1 MALTVNQMLM
11 LREQDDNPNERKISE
26 IFIDG
31 NLIKGYFTYTFFTE
45 KTYAKEPERSQ
56 GGQIDNLNS
65 YATFLTP
72 TLKIEFKAMSMDMY
86 RKIMNLINSKNEF
99 QVSAYDPVADRFVTH
114 NMYFSPA
121 EYPELYIYNL
131 DVLAVLNYTIELI
144 GTNTDLETVSVV
156 YHSNPPAGTGSDVSQ
171 GSDSVPYGTEYV
183 IGSDQT
189 ISSDAETIPS
199 GYKFKN
205 WNTQPNGGGFTY
217 INDRAYFLTSSLV
230 LYAIWEQSGE
240 FTLSYNYGLGE
251 TYTDTNNNNEPLY
264 SKQIVYGDA
273 YGDLPTT
280 AAQKVSYN
288 GAQYTPYTWRG
299 WYRVPRLV
307 DGAVQITATS
317 IYETQGNSTIYQ
329 LFSTNSYTITFN
341 SNGGSSVKSI
351 TQEYGSTIYEPP
363 APTKSGA
370 TFNGW
375 YATSDFSGNKFD
387 FTTMPPTNVTLYAKW
402 V

>member
-11 LREQDDNPNERKISE
+11 LRERDDNPNERKVSE

-156 YHSNPPAGTGSDVSQ
+156 YHSNPPANMGSDTQ
-171 GSDSVPYGTEYV
+171 LGSTEATFGQEVIIGNDIELPSYTGYSFVGWNTAADGSGTTYQNDTA
-183 IGSDQT
+183 IT
-189 ISSDAETIPS
+189 ISSNLD
-199 GYKFKN
+199 
-205 WNTQPNGGGFTY
+205 
-217 INDRAYFLTSSLV
+217 LV
-230 LYAIWEQSGE
+230 LYAIWSASGTY
-240 FTLSYNYGLGE
+240 TLSYNYGLGATAE
-251 TYTDTNNNNEPLY
+251 DDSGEPLY
-264 SKQIVYGDA
+264 SKLINRNEEIGT
-273 YGDLPTT
+273 LPTT
-280 AAQKVSYN
+280 SANKVEYN
-288 GAQYTPYTWRG
+288 DVEYDAYNFKG
-299 WYRVPRLV
+299 WYWTPRRV
-307 DGAVQITATS
+307 DNSTAITSSTL
-317 IYETQGNSTIYQ
+317 YTVQGNSTIYQ
-329 LFSTNSYTITFN
+329 IYEPKICTISFN
-341 SNGGSSVKSI
+341 ANGGSSVKPI

-370 TFNGW
+370 TFDGW
-375 YATSDFSGNKFD
+375 YAASDFSGSVFNFS
-387 FTTMPPTNVTLYAKW
+387 TMPPTNVTLYAKW

>member
-11 LREQDDNPNERKISE
+11 LREQDDNPNERKVSE

-99 QVSAYDPVADRFVTH
+99 QVSAYDPVADKFVTH

-144 GTNTDLETVSVV
+144 GTNTALNTVSIV
-156 YHSNPPAGTGSDVSQ
+156 YHSNPPEGTGYDEAQ
-171 GSDSVPYGTEYV
+171 GSASIPYGTEYI
-183 IGSDQT
+183 IGSDQSITTDAT
-189 ISSDAETIPS
+189 IIPS
-199 GYKFKN
+199 GYKFKY
-205 WNTQPNGGGFTY
+205 WNTERDGSGFTY
-217 INDRAYFLTSSLV
+217 INDRAYFLTTPLV
-230 LYAIWEQSGE
+230 LYAIWESSNTY
-240 FTLSYNYGLGE
+240 TLSYNYGLGE
-251 TYTDTNNNNEPLY
+251 TYNDPNNNNRPLD
-264 SKQIVYGDA
+264 SKDIVLGDTYGT
-273 YGDLPTT
+273 LPTT
-280 AAQKVSYN
+280 AAQKVTYN

-307 DGAVQITATS
+307 DGAAQITATS

-341 SNGGSSVKSI
+341 SNGGSYVKPI
-351 TQEYGSTIYEPP
+351 KQEYGSTIYEPP
-363 APTKSGA
+363 APTKSGS
-370 TFNGW
+370 TFGGW
-375 YATSDFSGNKFD
+375 YATSDFSGNEFD
-387 FTTMPPTNVTLYAKW
+387 FTTMPPTNITLYAKW
-402 V
+402 N

>member
-99 QVSAYDPVADRFVTH
+99 QVSAYDPVADKFVTH

-131 DVLAVLNYTIELI
+131 EVLAVLGYTIELI
-144 GTNTDLETVSVV
+144 GTNTDLDTVSIV
-156 YHSNPPAGTGSDVSQ
+156 YHSNPPAGVGNDSQLGSTSATFGQEVIIGNGIDIPNYSGYSFVGWNTKSDGTGTTYQ
-171 GSDSVPYGTEYV
+171 NDSA
-183 IGSDQT
+183 IT
-189 ISSDAETIPS
+189 ISSNLD
-199 GYKFKN
+199 
-205 WNTQPNGGGFTY
+205 
-217 INDRAYFLTSSLV
+217 LV
-230 LYAIWEQSGE
+230 LYAIWSASGTY
-240 FTLSYNYGLGE
+240 TLSYNYGLGTTAE
-251 TYTDTNNNNEPLY
+251 DASGEPLY
-264 SKQIVYGDA
+264 SKLINLNEAIGT
-273 YGDLPTT
+273 LPTT
-280 AAQKVSYN
+280 SANKVKYN
-288 GAQYTPYTWRG
+288 NVEYDAYDFKG
-299 WYRVPRLV
+299 WYWTPRRV
-307 DGAVQITATS
+307 DNSTEITASTL
-317 IYETQGNSTIYQ
+317 YTVQGNATIYQ
-329 LFSTNSYTITFN
+329 IYEPKTFTITFN
-341 SNGGSSVKSI
+341 SNGGSSVKSV

-363 APTKSGA
+363 APTKSGS
-370 TFNGW
+370 TFGGW
-375 YATSDFSGNKFD
+375 YATSDFSGNEFD

>member
-11 LREQDDNPNERKISE
+11 LREQDDNPNERKVSE

-72 TLKIEFKAMSMDMY
+72 TLKIGFKAMSMDMY

-99 QVSAYDPVADRFVTH
+99 QVSAYDPVADKFVTH

-131 DVLAVLNYTIELI
+131 EVLAVLDYTIELI

-156 YHSNPPAGTGSDVSQ
+156 YHSNPPEGTGSDVSQ
-171 GSDSVPYGTEYV
+171 GSSSVPYGTEYI

-189 ISSDAETIPS
+189 ISSDSETIPS
-199 GYKFKN
+199 GYKFKY
-205 WNTQPNGGGFTY
+205 WNTQSDGKGFTY

-230 LYAIWEQSGE
+230 LYAIWEQSDE

-251 TYTDTNNNNEPLY
+251 TYNDTNNNEPLY
-264 SKQIVYGDA
+264 SKQIVYGEA
-273 YGDLPTT
+273 YGTLPTT
-280 AAQKVSYN
+280 SAQKVTYN
-288 GAQYTPYTWRG
+288 DKQYTPYTWRG

-341 SNGGSSVKSI
+341 SNGGSYVKPI
-351 TQEYGSTIYEPP
+351 KQEYGSTIYEPP
-363 APTKSGA
+363 APTKSGS
-370 TFNGW
+370 TFGGW
-375 YATSDFSGNKFD
+375 YATNDFSGNEFD

>member
-131 DVLAVLNYTIELI
+131 NVLAVLNYTIELI
-144 GTNTDLETVSVV
+144 GTNTNLETVSVV

-189 ISSDAETIPS
+189 ISSDDETIPS
-199 GYKFKN
+199 GYKFKY
-205 WNTQPNGGGFTY
+205 WNTQSDGKGFTY
-217 INDRAYFLTSSLV
+217 INDRAYFLTSPLV
-230 LYAIWEQSGE
+230 LYAIWEQSDE
-240 FTLSYNYGLGE
+240 FTLSYDYGLGE
-251 TYTDTNNNNEPLY
+251 TYTDKNNNNEPLY
-264 SKQIVYGDA
+264 SKQIAYGDA
-273 YGDLPTT
+273 YGALPTT
-280 AAQKVSYN
+280 AAQKVTYN
-288 GAQYTPYTWRG
+288 GAKYTPYAWRG

-317 IYETQGNSTIYQ
+317 TYETQGNSTIYQ
-329 LFSTNSYTITFN
+329 LFSIKSYTISFD
-341 SNGGSSVKSI
+341 SNGGSAVKSI

-370 TFNGW
+370 TFDGW
-375 YATSDFSGNKFD
+375 YEARDLSGSKFD
-387 FTTMPPTNVTLYAKW
+387 FSTMPPTNVRLYAKW

>member
-11 LREQDDNPNERKISE
+11 LREQDDNPNERKVSE

-99 QVSAYDPVADRFVTH
+99 QVSAYDPVADKFVTH

-131 DVLAVLNYTIELI
+131 EVLAVLGYTIELI
-144 GTNTDLETVSVV
+144 GTNTDLDTVSII
-156 YHSNPPAGTGSDVSQ
+156 YHSNPPTGLGNDSQLGSTEATFGQEVIIGDGINVGGYQGYSFVGWNTKSDGTGTTYQ
-171 GSDSVPYGTEYV
+171 NDSA
-183 IGSDQT
+183 IT
-189 ISSDAETIPS
+189 IFSNLD
-199 GYKFKN
+199 
-205 WNTQPNGGGFTY
+205 
-217 INDRAYFLTSSLV
+217 LV
-230 LYAIWEQSGE
+230 LYAIWSASGTY
-240 FTLSYNYGLGE
+240 TLSYNYGLGTTAE
-251 TYTDTNNNNEPLY
+251 DSSGEPLY
-264 SKQIVYGDA
+264 SKLINLNEAIGT
-273 YGDLPTT
+273 LPTT
-280 AAQKVSYN
+280 SANKVKYN
-288 GAQYTPYTWRG
+288 NVEYDAYDFKG
-299 WYRVPRLV
+299 WYWTPRRV
-307 DGAVQITATS
+307 DNSTEITASTL
-317 IYETQGNSTIYQ
+317 YTVQGNATIYQ
-329 LFSTNSYTITFN
+329 IYEPKTFTITFN
-341 SNGGSSVKSI
+341 SNGGSSVKSV

-363 APTKSGA
+363 APTKSGS
-370 TFNGW
+370 TFGGW
-375 YATSDFSGNKFD
+375 YATSDFSGNEFD
-387 FTTMPPTNVTLYAKW
+387 FATMPPTNVTLYAKW

>member
-11 LREQDDNPNERKISE
+11 LREQDDNPNERKVSE

-72 TLKIEFKAMSMDMY
+72 TLKIGFKAMSMDMY

-99 QVSAYDPVADRFVTH
+99 QVSAYDPVADKFVTH

-131 DVLAVLNYTIELI
+131 EVLAVLDYTIELI

-156 YHSNPPAGTGSDVSQ
+156 YHSNPPEETGSDVSQ
-171 GSDSVPYGTEYV
+171 GSSSVPYGTEYI

-189 ISSDAETIPS
+189 ISSDSETIPS
-199 GYKFKN
+199 GYKFKY
-205 WNTQPNGGGFTY
+205 WNTQPNGTGFTY

-230 LYAIWEQSGE
+230 LYAIWEQSDE

-251 TYTDTNNNNEPLY
+251 TYNDTNNNEPLY
-264 SKQIVYGDA
+264 SKQIVYGEA
-273 YGDLPTT
+273 YGTLPTT
-280 AAQKVSYN
+280 SAQKVTYN
-288 GAQYTPYTWRG
+288 DRRYTPYTWRG

-341 SNGGSSVKSI
+341 SNGGSYVKPI

-363 APTKSGA
+363 APTKSGS
-370 TFNGW
+370 TFGGW
-375 YATSDFSGNKFD
+375 YAARDFSGNEFD
-387 FTTMPPTNVTLYAKW
+387 FTTMPPTNVMLYAKW

>member
-11 LREQDDNPNERKISE
+11 LREQDDNPNERKVSE

-99 QVSAYDPVADRFVTH
+99 QVSAYDPVADKFVTH

-131 DVLAVLNYTIELI
+131 EVLAVLGYTIELI
-144 GTNTDLETVSVV
+144 GTNTDLDTVSIV
-156 YHSNPPAGTGSDVSQ
+156 YHSNPPAGVGNDSQLGSTSATFGQEVIIGGGIDIPNYSGYSFVGWNTKSDGTGTTYQ
-171 GSDSVPYGTEYV
+171 NDSA
-183 IGSDQT
+183 IT
-189 ISSDAETIPS
+189 ISSNLD
-199 GYKFKN
+199 
-205 WNTQPNGGGFTY
+205 
-217 INDRAYFLTSSLV
+217 LV
-230 LYAIWEQSGE
+230 LYAIWSASGTY
-240 FTLSYNYGLGE
+240 TLSYNYGLGTTAE
-251 TYTDTNNNNEPLY
+251 DASGEPLY
-264 SKQIVYGDA
+264 SKLINLNNAIGT
-273 YGDLPTT
+273 LPTT
-280 AAQKVSYN
+280 SANKVKYN
-288 GAQYTPYTWRG
+288 NVEYDAYDFKG
-299 WYRVPRLV
+299 WYWTPRRV
-307 DGAVQITATS
+307 DNSTEITASTL
-317 IYETQGNSTIYQ
+317 YTVQGNATIYQ
-329 LFSTNSYTITFN
+329 IYEPKTFTITFN
-341 SNGGSSVKSI
+341 SNGGSSVKSV

-363 APTKSGA
+363 APTKSGS
-370 TFNGW
+370 TFGGW
-375 YATSDFSGNKFD
+375 YASSDFSGNKFD

>member
-1 MALTVNQMLM
+1 MALNVNQMLA
-11 LREQDDNPNERKISE
+11 LREMQSNPNERHVSE
-26 IFIDG
+26 IWVDG

-72 TLKIEFKAMSMDMY
+72 TLKIEFNAMSMDMY
-86 RKIMNLINSKNEF
+86 RKIMKLINSKNEF
-99 QVSAYDPVADRFVTH
+99 QVTAYDPVEDAFVTH

-131 DVLAVLNYTIELI
+131 EVLAVLNYTIELI

-156 YHSNPPAGTGSDVSQ
+156 YHSNPPEGTGSDVSQ
-171 GSDSVPYGTEYV
+171 GSSSVPYGTEYI

-189 ISSDAETIPS
+189 ISSDSETIPS
-199 GYKFKN
+199 GYKFKY
-205 WNTQPNGGGFTY
+205 WNTQPDGKGFTY

-230 LYAIWEQSGE
+230 LYAIWEQSDE

-251 TYTDTNNNNEPLY
+251 TYNDTNTNEPLY
-264 SKQIVYGDA
+264 SKQIVYGEA
-273 YGDLPTT
+273 YGTLPTT
-280 AAQKVSYN
+280 SAQKVTYN
-288 GAQYTPYTWRG
+288 DKQYTPYTWRG

-307 DGAVQITATS
+307 DGSVQITATS
-317 IYETQGNSTIYQ
+317 TYETQGNSTIYQ

-341 SNGGSSVKSI
+341 SNGGSYIKPI
-351 TQEYGSTIYEPP
+351 KQEYGSTIYEPP
-363 APTKSGA
+363 TPTKSGS
-370 TFNGW
+370 TFGGW
-375 YATSDFSGNKFD
+375 YATNDFSGNEFD

>member
-11 LREQDDNPNERKISE
+11 LRERDDNPNERKVSE

-144 GTNTDLETVSVV
+144 GTNTDLNTVSIV
-156 YHSNPPAGTGSDVSQ
+156 YHSNPPASMGSDTQ
-171 GSDSVPYGTEYV
+171 LGSTEATFGQEV
-183 IGSDQT
+183 IIGSDIELPSYAGYSFVGWNTATDGSGTTYQNDTAIT
-189 ISSDAETIPS
+189 ISSNLD
-199 GYKFKN
+199 
-205 WNTQPNGGGFTY
+205 
-217 INDRAYFLTSSLV
+217 LV
-230 LYAIWEQSGE
+230 LYAIWSASGTY
-240 FTLSYNYGLGE
+240 TLSYNYGLGATAE
-251 TYTDTNNNNEPLY
+251 DDSGEPLY
-264 SKQIVYGDA
+264 SKLINLNEAIGT
-273 YGDLPTT
+273 LPTT
-280 AAQKVSYN
+280 SANKEEYN
-288 GAQYTPYTWRG
+288 DVEYDAYNFMG
-299 WYRVPRLV
+299 WYWTPRRV
-307 DGAVQITATS
+307 DNSTAITSSTL
-317 IYETQGNSTIYQ
+317 YTVQGNSTIYQ
-329 LFSTNSYTITFN
+329 IYEPKIFTISFN
-341 SNGGSSVKSI
+341 ANGGSSVKSI

-375 YATSDFSGNKFD
+375 YAASDFSGNKFD

>member
-11 LREQDDNPNERKISE
+11 LREQDDNPNERKVSE

-144 GTNTDLETVSVV
+144 GTNTDLNAVSIV
-156 YHSNPPAGTGSDVSQ
+156 YHSNPPANMGSDTQ
-171 GSDSVPYGTEYV
+171 LGSTEATFGQEVIIGNDIELPSYTGYSFVGWNTATDGSGTTYQNDTA
-183 IGSDQT
+183 IT
-189 ISSDAETIPS
+189 ISSNLD
-199 GYKFKN
+199 
-205 WNTQPNGGGFTY
+205 
-217 INDRAYFLTSSLV
+217 LV
-230 LYAIWEQSGE
+230 LYAVWLASGTY
-240 FTLSYNYGLGE
+240 TLSYNYGLGATAE
-251 TYTDTNNNNEPLY
+251 DDSGEPLY
-264 SKQIVYGDA
+264 SKLINLNEAIGT
-273 YGDLPTT
+273 LPTT
-280 AAQKVSYN
+280 SANKVEYN
-288 GAQYTPYTWRG
+288 DVEYDAYNFKG
-299 WYRVPRLV
+299 WYWTPRRV
-307 DGAVQITATS
+307 DNSTAITSSTL
-317 IYETQGNSTIYQ
+317 YTVQGNSTIYQ
-329 LFSTNSYTITFN
+329 IYEPKIFTISFN
-341 SNGGSSVKSI
+341 ANGGSSVKSI